1 MKDPAEQ
8 KKDCLIKKGS
18 RQDPKCQTGQNRVK
32 KLQDQKQR
40 HMTFFQTQDM
50 IQTEFF
56 LPALQKKAVRIKQK
70 DQRKKTHNPPAHT
83 EDFHH
88 KAAAEHR
95 GYHLAFC

>member
-70 DQRKKTHNPPAHT
+70 D
-83 EDFHH
+83 
-88 KAAAEHR
+88 
-95 GYHLAFC
+95 